1 MYCIGEK
8 FFYRYFKD
16 SYLVGLD
23 ASMVSYA
30 FIYIHSLRKR
40 AVNTLASVR
49 MCTHSHGPSLLETA
63 LSIIS
68 DVLAHTSKAAHNA

>member
-1 MYCIGEK
+1 MRMYCIGEK

-16 SYLVGLD
+16 SYLVGLE

-40 AVNTLASVR
+40 AVNTLASLR
-49 MCTHSHGPSLLETA
+49 MCTHLHGPSLLETA
-63 LSIIS
+63 QSINIRC
-68 DVLAHTSKAAHNA
+68 AGPY